1 MSKTGNTA
9 ALDFRGD
16 SKEALSSFPDEVKAT
31 FGFNLRRLQN
41 GERLFC
47 EFRPMPSVGPGV
59 FELKDQDERTWYRLL
74 YLTRVLDVI
83 YVLHCFEKDT
93 NRTSR
98 QDLDKAKTRLKEI
111 HAEIREKKTQLKK
124 GTRHGSH

>member
-1 MSKTGNTA
+1 MSKTGQSTD
-9 ALDFRGD
+9 LDFRGD
-16 SKEALSSFPDEVKAT
+16 SKEVLSAFPHDVKAT

-41 GERLFC
+41 GERLSC

-59 FELKDQDERTWYRLL
+59 FELKDQDERTRYRLL

-93 NRTSR
+93 NRTEP
-98 QDLDKAKTRLKEI
+98 TRFGYGQ
-111 HAEIREKKTQLKK
+111 RD
-124 GTRHGSH
+124 

>member
-1 MSKTGNTA
+1 MNRTGKSA
-9 ALDFRGD
+9 DLDFRGD
-16 SKEALSSFPDEVKAT
+16 SKEVLSAFPDDVKAT

-41 GERLFC
+41 GERLSC

-74 YLTRVLDVI
+74 YLTKVLDVI

-98 QDLDKAKTRLKEI
+98 QDLDTAATRLKEV
-111 HAEIREKKTQLKK
+111 HAEIREKKAQLKK

>member
-1 MSKTGNTA
+1 MRKIRKSA
-9 ALDFRGD
+9 DLDFRGD
-16 SKEALSSFPDEVKAT
+16 SKEVLSSFPHDVKAT

-41 GERLFC
+41 GERLSC
-47 EFRPMPSVGPGV
+47 KFRPMPSVGPGV

-74 YLTRVLDVI
+74 YLTKVLDVI

-98 QDLDKAKTRLKEI
+98 QDLDAAAARLKEV
-111 HAEIREKKTQLKK
+111 HAEIRVKKAQLKK

>member
-1 MSKTGNTA
+1 MSKTGNA
-9 ALDFRGD
+9 AKLDFRGD
-16 SKEALSSFPDEVKAT
+16 SKEVLSSFPDDVKAT

-47 EFRPMPSVGPGV
+47 EFRPMPSVGSGV

-74 YLTRVLDVI
+74 YLTRALDVI

-98 QDLDKAKTRLKEI
+98 QDLDTAKTRLKEV
-111 HAEIREKKTQLKK
+111 HAEIRDNKAQSRK
-124 GTRHGSH
+124 G

>member
-1 MSKTGNTA
+1 MNKAGKSA
-9 ALDFRGD
+9 DLDFRGD
-16 SKEALSSFPDEVKAT
+16 SKEILSSFPDDVKAT

-47 EFRPMPSVGPGV
+47 EFRPMPSIGPGV

-93 NRTSR
+93 TRTSR
-98 QDLDKAKTRLKEI
+98 HDLNTAKTRLKEVN
-111 HAEIREKKTQLKK
+111 AEIRDNKAQSK
-124 GTRHGSH
+124 

>member
-1 MSKTGNTA
+1 MSKTGNA
-9 ALDFRGD
+9 AELDFRGD
-16 SKEALSSFPDEVKAT
+16 SKEVLSSFPDEVKAT

-41 GERLFC
+41 GEAVLRVS
-47 EFRPMPSVGPGV
+47 PDASVGSGV

-98 QDLDKAKTRLKEI
+98 QDLDTAKTRLKEV
-111 HAEIREKKTQLKK
+111 HAEIREKKAQSRK